1 MRFTLPSSVLLNAVG
16 QAAGVAAAK
25 SPKRILECVAIRATE
40 KDGVVIEANDLDV
53 SLRMLIPDA
62 QVSEPGVVVVP
73 ATRLVSVLREVGE
86 GTKDITLVGAD
97 NRLDID
103 TEQCHFRIHGDDP
116 AEFPAVP
123 AFPAVALASVEA
135 AVLRGMIDR
144 TLFATA
150 REPGRFA
157 LHGVQLKLSKGELEL
172 VATDGRR
179 LAKAVSTTDGASAT
193 EAKVIV
199 GTKPLSL
206 LSRLAGGDGPRIDMA
221 VEERR
226 IFFRSGGTVLSS
238 RLIDG
243 SFPPYDQVIPPASA
257 RGFEAPAG
265 DLATALRR
273 ASLLTTKEAQSV
285 TMDFGPRRLTLSS
298 RAPEVGE
305 AKVELEIGYDDA
317 PERLGFNP
325 VFILDALKVMDPAR
339 PVRFEFTNP
348 KAPGKLTDGA
358 GYVYVVMPV
367 SVAEG
372 S

>member
-1 MRFTLPSSVLLNAVG
+1 MRFTLPSSLLLHAVG

-25 SPKRILECVAIRATE
+25 SPKRILECVALRATE
-40 KDGVVIEANDLDV
+40 HDGVVVEANDLDV
-53 SLRMLIPDA
+53 SLRMLLPDA
-62 QVSEPGVVVVP
+62 RVAEPGVVVVP
-73 ATRLVSVLREVGE
+73 ATRLVAVLREVGE
-86 GTKDITLVGAD
+86 GSSDLTLVGAD
-97 NRLDID
+97 GRLDID

-123 AFPAVALASVEA
+123 AFPATALATIEA

-157 LHGVQLKLSKGELEL
+157 LHGVQLKLAKGELEL

-179 LAKAVSTTDGASAT
+179 LAKAVAPT
-193 EAKVIV
+193 EGSPGTESRVIV

-206 LSRLAGGDGPRIDMA
+206 LSRLAAGEGARVDLA

-243 SFPPYDQVIPPASA
+243 SFPPYDQVIPPPSA

-285 TMDFGPRRLTLSS
+285 AMEFGARRLTLSS

-305 AKVELEIGYDDA
+305 AKVELEIPYDDV

-325 VFILDALKVMDPAR
+325 AFILDALKVMDPAR

-367 SVAEG
+367 SVTEG
-372 S
+372 A